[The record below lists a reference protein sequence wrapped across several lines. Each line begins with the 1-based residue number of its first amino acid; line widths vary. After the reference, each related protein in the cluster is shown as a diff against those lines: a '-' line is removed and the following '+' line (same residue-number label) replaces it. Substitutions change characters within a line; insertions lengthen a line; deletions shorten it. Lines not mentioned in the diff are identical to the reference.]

1 MTGGGDSSD
10 RNRARRAGRSLTGS
24 LLDVDTAVY
33 YDTATKIAAGASAW
47 WSAIDARWPEL
58 AKATNMTGS
67 YAEAKE
73 WGKSYDQRAKDI
85 LSMVTKVASAAHAY
99 AVVLNNC
106 GYERALAEH
115 GATIDAGPAPVK
127 PPTPMYPVLN
137 CRVPLPSA
145 GGPGNGLIDEGLG
158 LVEKIGL
165 TVPDGNATTIS
176 NAAITWDATRAAEG
190 AAGFPA
196 ILEAAAVA
204 FADVVAPEVEFID
217 EDLRALKAA
226 AEAALTAM
234 ADLAQSCRDHR
245 AALDELRELLKQQL
259 EMVRD
264 ALIQELAITAAISV
278 ASSFITF
285 GAGAAIGVAGAAAIC
300 ARYARPMR
308 AIIEQWLTNR
318 RIAAGVKLDA
328 DLARHVRECERLEEL
343 GPAGRLKPKADP
355 TPGSLLSDTDRAALW
370 DYTGP
375 GGSEALN
382 WQLRHGG
389 ISRYQQMREG
399 EINAALDKLPDY
411 QGPVT
416 RRVDLSAEDLA
427 RYREAAIGRDMVTE
441 PGFTSASR
449 TPEAAF
455 DRPVEFRIRSEHG
468 KSVEEFARRPS
479 EQEVL
484 FKSGTN
490 FEVRKVVENDPSG
503 RIIIY
508 MNEIP

>member
-1 MTGGGDSSD
+1 MTG
-10 RNRARRAGRSLTGS
+10 TV
-24 LLDVDTAVY
+24 LDVDTAVY
-33 YDTATKIAAGASAW
+33 YDAATKIAAGAAAW
-47 WSAIDARWPEL
+47 WSAIDARWPEM
-58 AKATNMTGS
+58 AKATDMAGS
-67 YAEAKE
+67 YTDGKE

-85 LSMVTKVASAAHAY
+85 LAMVTKVASAAHAY
-99 AVVLNNC
+99 AVVLNSC
-106 GYERALAEH
+106 GYQRALDEH

-145 GGPGNGLIDEGLG
+145 GGPGSGLLDEGLG

-176 NAAITWDATRAAEG
+176 NAALTWDAARNAEG

-204 FADVVAPEVEFID
+204 FQDVAAPEVEFID

-234 ADLAQSCRDHR
+234 GELAQSCRDHR
-245 AALDELRELLKQQL
+245 AALDELRDLLKQQL

-308 AIIEQWLTNR
+308 LIIEQWQARR
-318 RIAAGVKLDA
+318 RIAAGVKFDQ

-343 GPAGRLKPKADP
+343 GPAGKLKPKADP
-355 TPGSLLSDTDRAALW
+355 IPITQADSDVIRG
-370 DYTGP
+370 YTG
-375 GGSEALN
+375 GSYELNRALHAGAATPD
-382 WQLRHGG
+382 QLARTE
-389 ISRYQQMREG
+389 Q
-399 EINAALDKLPDY
+399 INAALSKLPDY
-411 QGPVT
+411 SGPVT
-416 RRVDLSAEDLA
+416 RRIDLPPEMIA
-427 RYREAAIGRDMVTE
+427 RYEEGSVQVEKA
-441 PGFTSASR
+441 FTSSSSDPRRALDGNVEMQIVSKTGKDI
-449 TPEAAF
+449 TPYGKFGDAEG
-455 DRPVEFRIRSEHG
+455 EILFRAG
-468 KSVEEFARRPS
+468 TPF
-479 EQEVL
+479 EVL
-484 FKSGTN
+484 RNYRDPDTGRTIIKLK
-490 FEVRKVVENDPSG
+490 EV
-503 RIIIY
+503 
-508 MNEIP
+508 

>member
-1 MTGGGDSSD
+1 MTG
-10 RNRARRAGRSLTGS
+10 TV
-24 LLDVDTAVY
+24 LDVDTAVY
-33 YDTATKIAAGASAW
+33 YDAATKIAAGAAAW
-47 WSAIDARWPEL
+47 WSAIDARWPEM
-58 AKATNMTGS
+58 AKATDMAGS
-67 YAEAKE
+67 YTDGKE

-85 LSMVTKVASAAHAY
+85 LAMVTKVASAAHAY

-106 GYERALAEH
+106 GYQRALDEH

-145 GGPGNGLIDEGLG
+145 GGPGSGLLDEGLG

-176 NAAITWDATRAAEG
+176 NAALTWDAARNAEG

-196 ILEAAAVA
+196 ILETAAVA
-204 FADVVAPEVEFID
+204 FQDVAAPEVEFID

-234 ADLAQSCRDHR
+234 GELAQSCRDHR
-245 AALDELRELLKQQL
+245 AALDELRDLLKQQL

-308 AIIEQWLTNR
+308 LIIEQWQARR
-318 RIAAGVKLDA
+318 RIAAGVKFDQ

-343 GPAGRLKPKADP
+343 GPAGKLKPKADP
-355 TPGSLLSDTDRAALW
+355 PTKPADVVLPKIEHPPGIPRTELSQADR
-370 DYTGP
+370 DIIGRYTG
-375 GGSEALN
+375 S
-382 WQLRHGG
+382 
-389 ISRYQQMREG
+389 SG
-399 EINAALDKLPDY
+399 EINGALRSGEKLTPAQQAQVDELNGVLDKLPKYD
-411 QGPVT
+411 GPVT
-416 RRVDLSAEDLA
+416 RRTDLSVEELA
-427 RYREAAIGRDMVTE
+427 KYQKGSEVTE
-441 PGFTSASR
+441 DAFTSSSA
-449 TPEAAF
+449 TPAAAK
-455 DRPVEFRIRSEHG
+455 DRPVEFRIWSTDGRYIGHHSTAPQEL
-468 KSVEEFARRPS
+468 
-479 EQEVL
+479 EVL
-484 FKSGTN
+484 FKSGTPFKVTDS
-490 FEVRKVVENDPSG
+490 FEQDG
-503 RIIIY
+503 RLIIR
-508 MNEIP
+508 MSEIPR